1 MRINKYYGTLWI
13 VFQGKNPRYNDDI
26 LSFQI
31 ENLFRTKKE
40 FQLFSISFIK
50 KIERFNLTFL
60 SIRIKIYTR

>member
-1 MRINKYYGTLWI
+1 MDC
-13 VFQGKNPRYNDDI
+13 FQGKNPRYDNDI

-50 KIERFNLTFL
+50 
-60 SIRIKIYTR
+60 TRTI